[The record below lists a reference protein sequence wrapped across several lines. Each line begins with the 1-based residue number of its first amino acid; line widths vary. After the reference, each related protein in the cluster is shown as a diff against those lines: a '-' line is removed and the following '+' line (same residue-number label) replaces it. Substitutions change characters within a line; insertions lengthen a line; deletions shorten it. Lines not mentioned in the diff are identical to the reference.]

1 MRTNSIIAALILA
14 TASLAVGCATT
25 DSSDDIDNDDSNA
38 TSPGKFDLWQSADG
52 WHFHLKSG
60 NGSILLTSEAY
71 TSRTAALN
79 GVLSVETNG
88 IDNAQFQ
95 VVPAKTGYLLHL
107 VAGNN
112 EIISFSQTYS
122 TKSNATR
129 AITSCVKAVETYLDK
144 KMATVSGARADI
156 EAGATNAYHFNIIAA
171 NGETVLS
178 SESYTTEAAAWNG
191 AFAVQDAA
199 KTGVGFAIKTSQDGR
214 FYFTLSADNGQTVG
228 VSQMYSTQ
236 EAADAGEKSVSTT
249 LNKLPLI

>member
-1 MRTNSIIAALILA
+1 MRTNTILAALVLSTA
-14 TASLAVGCATT
+14 TLAVGCATT
-25 DSSDDIDNDDSNA
+25 DSADDTSDDDSNA

-88 IDNAQFQ
+88 VDSAQFQ
-95 VVPAKTGYLLHL
+95 VVPAKNGYLLHL

-112 EIISFSQTYS
+112 EVISFSQVYA

-129 AITSCVKAVETYLDK
+129 AIASCVKAVDTYLDK
-144 KMATVSGARADI
+144 HMAATTGARADI
-156 EAGATNAYHFNIIAA
+156 EAGATGAYHFNIIAS
-171 NGETVLS
+171 NGQTVLS
-178 SESYTTEAAAWNG
+178 SESYTTQAAAWNG

-199 KTGVGFAIKTSQDGR
+199 KTGVGFAIKTAADGR
-214 FYFTLSADNGQTVG
+214 FYFTLSAENGQTVG
-228 VSQMYSTQ
+228 VSQMYTTAD
-236 EAADAGEKSVSTT
+236 AADAGEKAVSTT
-249 LNKLPLI
+249 LAKLSLI